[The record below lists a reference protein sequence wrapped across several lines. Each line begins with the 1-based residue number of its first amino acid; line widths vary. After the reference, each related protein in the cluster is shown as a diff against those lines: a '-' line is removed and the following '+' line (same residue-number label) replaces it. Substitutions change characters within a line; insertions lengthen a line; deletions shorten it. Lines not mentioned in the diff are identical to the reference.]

1 MAVACAMV
9 CGAQIN
15 TDQVLRIGQNSLFFE
30 DYVLSI
36 QYFNQVIKVKPY
48 LAKPYFFRSVAKLN
62 LGDYK
67 GAEDDATLCIDRNPF
82 IVDAYQVRG
91 VARQNSRKFAEAIT
105 DYDKALDIQP
115 DNKNFMFNKA
125 LCQLQLKQY
134 HESDSTFHYLEKH
147 DKKNERV
154 YLGLAQICIETGDT
168 TGALAYVQKSLD
180 ISKNTPTAYAV
191 RAQIEAQ
198 RGNFQS
204 AAADMDSLI
213 KLEPKN
219 VNNYINRAYFRYKND
234 DYFGCL
240 SDYDYAITLEPENS
254 VAIYNRGQL
263 NAEVGEYAKA
273 ITDFSTCC
281 NATRKTSLRSTT
293 ACNSTS

>member
-168 TGALAYVQKSLD
+168 TGALACKRAS
-180 ISKNTPTAYAV
+180 AY
-191 RAQIEAQ
+191 
-198 RGNFQS
+198 
-204 AAADMDSLI
+204 
-213 KLEPKN
+213 
-219 VNNYINRAYFRYKND
+219 
-234 DYFGCL
+234 
-240 SDYDYAITLEPENS
+240 
-254 VAIYNRGQL
+254 
-263 NAEVGEYAKA
+263 
-273 ITDFSTCC
+273 
-281 NATRKTSLRSTT
+281 RKTPPPPMPCARKSRRSEAISSRRRQIWTR
-293 ACNSTS
+293 

>member
-105 DYDKALDIQP
+105 DYDKAL
-115 DNKNFMFNKA
+115 N
-125 LCQLQLKQY
+125 L
-134 HESDSTFHYLEKH
+134 
-147 DKKNERV
+147 
-154 YLGLAQICIETGDT
+154 
-168 TGALAYVQKSLD
+168 
-180 ISKNTPTAYAV
+180 
-191 RAQIEAQ
+191 
-198 RGNFQS
+198 
-204 AAADMDSLI
+204 SLI
-213 KLEPKN
+213 H
-219 VNNYINRAYFRYKND
+219 I
-234 DYFGCL
+234 
-240 SDYDYAITLEPENS
+240 
-254 VAIYNRGQL
+254 
-263 NAEVGEYAKA
+263 
-273 ITDFSTCC
+273 
-281 NATRKTSLRSTT
+281 
-293 ACNSTS
+293 